1 MGHRWRSNRIHRRGV
16 AFPLES
22 PGLARCHERDTAV
35 SGLPDRLDR
44 HFLFTIY

>member
-16 AFPLES
+16 AVPLES
-22 PGLARCHERDTAV
+22 PRLAHYHERDIAA
-35 SGLPDRLDR
+35 SGLPDHLNR